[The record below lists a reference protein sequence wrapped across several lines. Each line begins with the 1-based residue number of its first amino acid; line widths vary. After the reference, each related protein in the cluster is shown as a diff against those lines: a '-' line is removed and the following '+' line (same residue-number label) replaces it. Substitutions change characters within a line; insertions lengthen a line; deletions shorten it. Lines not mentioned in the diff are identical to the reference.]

1 MGRPRKYSLNE
12 DYFENIN
19 SNNKAYILGFIY
31 ADGSIYGNYLSIRLS
46 AKDIEILNYIKSE
59 LGYGGNVR
67 DYVIKNNHYVELT
80 ISSKKIVEDLIKIG
94 IIQNKTYN
102 SKELP
107 IFDEK
112 FKNAMLRGFFDGDGS
127 IYSNNNRGYIEY
139 TICFSGN
146 ISVLNQI
153 KKILEKYEISSC
165 KIRHRYNN
173 DISCMLEIR
182 GNKNIEKIYNLLYD
196 NAEFYLKRKKER
208 FDDFL
213 LMLTKLSRR
222 NLSNDV
228 INNIENLY
236 RSGMM
241 QIKIANTINIPNS
254 SVKTVVQRLRKYG
267 KVE

>member
-1 MGRPRKYSLNE
+1 
-12 DYFENIN
+12 
-19 SNNKAYILGFIY
+19 
-31 ADGSIYGNYLSIRLS
+31 
-46 AKDIEILNYIKSE
+46 
-59 LGYGGNVR
+59 
-67 DYVIKNNHYVELT
+67 
-80 ISSKKIVEDLIKIG
+80 
-94 IIQNKTYN
+94 
-102 SKELP
+102 
-107 IFDEK
+107 
-112 FKNAMLRGFFDGDGS
+112 MLRGFFDGDGS

-236 RSGMM
+236 RLGIM
-241 QIKIANTINIPNS
+241 QVKIAKMVNIPNS
-254 SVKTVVQRLRKYG
+254 SVKTVIQRI
-267 KVE
+267 